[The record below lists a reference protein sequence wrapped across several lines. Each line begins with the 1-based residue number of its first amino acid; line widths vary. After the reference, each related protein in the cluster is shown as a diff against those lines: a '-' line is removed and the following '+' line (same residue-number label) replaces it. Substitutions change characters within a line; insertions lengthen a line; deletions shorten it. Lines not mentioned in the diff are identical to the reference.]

1 MLDHLF
7 LRFIASLKASLNSS
21 MLERAGLEEQL
32 HNDLM
37 LGDLT
42 FETSYS
48 LPGEASPPR
57 VRADLTVEWPTWSQG
72 SYRSWAIGDGIE
84 DPIEIVIEVALRFT
98 GLGEL
103 PTTPL
108 QLLTHLPRH
117 STQTILNAPMELQRV
132 TVETSYDITTD
143 DSELSAEVVYE
154 TTCTF
159 DEQLI
164 DDEDR
169 VQQALHQL
177 TGWISSVLV
186 QASDIPLTYLQL

>member
-7 LRFIASLKASLNSS
+7 LRFIASLKTSLSSS

-32 HNDLM
+32 HNDMM

-48 LPGEASPPR
+48 LPGEASPPH

-72 SYRSWAIGDGIE
+72 SYRSWSLGDGIE
-84 DPIEIVIEVALRFT
+84 DPIEIVVEVALRFT
-98 GLGEL
+98 GLSEL
-103 PTTPL
+103 PMTPQ

-117 STQTILNAPMELQRV
+117 SSQTIMNAPMELQRV

-143 DSELSAEVVYE
+143 GSELSAEVVYE
-154 TTCTF
+154 TTCVF
-159 DEQLI
+159 DEQI
-164 DDEDR
+164 IEDDDR
-169 VQQALHQL
+169 VQAAIAQL

>member
-7 LRFIASLKASLNSS
+7 LRFIASLKTSLSSS

-48 LPGEASPPR
+48 LPGEASPPH

-72 SYRSWAIGDGIE
+72 SYRSWTLGDGIE

-98 GLGEL
+98 GLSAL
-103 PTTPL
+103 PMTPQ

-117 STQTILNAPMELQRV
+117 SSQSILNAPMELQRV
-132 TVETSYDITTD
+132 TIETSYDITTD
-143 DSELSAEVVYE
+143 DTELSAEVVYE
-154 TTCTF
+154 TTCVI
-159 DEQLI
+159 DEQVI
-164 DDEDR
+164 DDDER
-169 VQQALHQL
+169 VQVAISQL
-177 TGWISSVLV
+177 TGWIASVLV

>member
-1 MLDHLF
+1 
-7 LRFIASLKASLNSS
+7 

-48 LPGEASPPR
+48 LPGEASPPH

-72 SYRSWAIGDGIE
+72 SYRSWTLGDGIE
-84 DPIEIVIEVALRFT
+84 DPIEIVIEVALRFI
-98 GLGEL
+98 GLSAL
-103 PTTPL
+103 PMTPQ

-117 STQTILNAPMELQRV
+117 SQQNILNAPMELQRV
-132 TVETSYDITTD
+132 TIETSYDITTEEV
-143 DSELSAEVVYE
+143 ELSAEVAYE
-154 TTCTF
+154 TTCVI
-159 DEQLI
+159 DEQVI
-164 DDEDR
+164 EDDER
-169 VQQALHQL
+169 VQLAISQL

>member
-7 LRFIASLKASLNSS
+7 LRFIASLKTSLSSS

-48 LPGEASPPR
+48 LPGEASPPH

-72 SYRSWAIGDGIE
+72 SYRSWTLGDGIE
-84 DPIEIVIEVALRFT
+84 DPIEIVIEVALRFI
-98 GLGEL
+98 GLSAL
-103 PTTPL
+103 PMTPQ

-117 STQTILNAPMELQRV
+117 SQQNILNAPMELQRV
-132 TVETSYDITTD
+132 TIETSYDITTEEV
-143 DSELSAEVVYE
+143 ELSAEVAYE
-154 TTCTF
+154 TTCVI
-159 DEQLI
+159 DEQVI
-164 DDEDR
+164 EDDER
-169 VQQALHQL
+169 VQLAISQL